1 METLKIVKGQPFVLW
16 VPTIMLNAD
25 GKQAIDASTLTN
37 VAVTAGNGCKKID
50 IGYQPFEHWLVLQF
64 GGNLEVGPY
73 NIRIDGKLES
83 DREFSLALSKAVEIV
98 NWDKDSNWDRFIVGD
113 HVELTDAPFI
123 TGTFYTD
130 AELEALKEEYREKIA
145 EAEQA
150 KEEAEEAKREWEQ
163 KAADLDGVAQEATL
177 TQGVQDIRED
187 IAHIDIDTTTL
198 AKETTAEAAKQAAQD
213 AKAAAQAI
221 AGYSLQGADP
231 TATNTA
237 LAALIGYTIQEIDG
251 V

>member
-37 VAVTAGNGCKKID
+37 VAVTAGSGCKKID

-64 GGNLEVGPY
+64 GGDLDVGPY

-83 DREFSLALSKAVEIV
+83 GREFSLALSKAVEIV

-130 AELEALKEEYREKIA
+130 AELEQLKAEWREKNTQLDQAIE

-150 KEEAEEAKREWEQ
+150 KRDWEK
-163 KAADLDGVAQEATL
+163 KAADLDGVAQEATS
-177 TQGVQDIRED
+177 QSI
-187 IAHIDIDTTTL
+187 L
-198 AKETTAEAAKQAAQD
+198 ARTGEAKTAAE
-213 AKAAAQAI
+213 AAAQAAQAI
-221 AGYSLQGADP
+221 SGYALQGTDQ

-237 LAALIGYTIQEIDG
+237 IFAAIGYTIQEIDG

>member
-130 AELEALKEEYREKIA
+130 AELEALKQEAREKIA

-150 KEEAEEAKREWEQ
+150 K
-163 KAADLDGVAQEATL
+163 AD
-177 TQGVQDIRED
+177 
-187 IAHIDIDTTTL
+187 
-198 AKETTAEAAKQAAQD
+198 AEAAKQEFIEKAEQLD
-213 AKAAAQAI
+213 DVAKETT
-221 AGYSLQGADP
+221 S
-231 TATNTA
+231 
-237 LAALIGYTIQEIDG
+237 QEIKQLIINEGIPRAEVYAAEIREIIGDWTI
-251 V
+251 